1 MFFTL
6 VPEKSV
12 KLLQRLGKYHT
23 TLGSGLRFFIPF
35 VDQIEHN
42 ISLKEDAIS
51 INNQAA
57 ITRDNVA
64 LVIDGVVF
72 YKVTDP
78 VKAAYNIDNYG
89 RGNILLMET
98 SLFWP
103 FLTFF
108 SPEEPCNDV
117 HEIGDR

>member
-23 TLGSGLRFFIPF
+23 TLEPGLKFFIPF
-35 VDQIEHN
+35 IDQIEHS
-42 ISLKEDAIS
+42 ITLKEDAIS

-57 ITRDNVA
+57 ITKDNVA

-78 VKAAYNIDNYG
+78 VKAAYNIDNFG
-89 RGNILLMET
+89 RGKFFHPEI
-98 SLFWP
+98 SLFQ
-103 FLTFF
+103 F
-108 SPEEPCNDV
+108 
-117 HEIGDR
+117 